1 MLRLCRPQD
10 PAALRFIVQGVDLA
24 KLRDRIL
31 DALPTLSPQEYAGLA
46 AVLEPLRKGESSVRH
61 CLRCHAE
68 YDESVNH
75 GRACVIPHAAV
86 VEPGGHGDEECRAA
100 CCGVRWYAGDDGAHD
115 CYRGRHTNAPRD
127 VEYSQVDDE
136 ALAEYEERMD
146 AAVDDDADDD
156 SGGDELGMVVRT
168 CRQAGCDRS

>member
-146 AAVDDDADDD
+146 AAVDGDADDD
-156 SGGDELGMVVRT
+156 DGGDELGMVVKT
-168 CRQAGCDRS
+168 CQQAGCTG